1 MQTKFFLI
9 VFIATIVGQIAYT
22 MFTNRKIL
30 KIIEDGYKV
39 TEDMNLDISIH
50 QFIKTINMDRDED
63 MSREEYVEYINN
75 QAIGVYK
82 QFLLEY
88 DEKIRNIS
96 KENVGDYNK
105 AINIVVKIGWDNLYK
120 IYFEDNNILY
130 HKYDKKGG
138 RIICQSE

>member
-1 MQTKFFLI
+1 MAEIKFFLI
-9 VFIATIVGQIAYT
+9 VFIATVVGQVAYT
-22 MFTNRKIL
+22 MFTDRKIL
-30 KIIEDGYKV
+30 KIIEDGYRI

-50 QFIKTINMDRDED
+50 NFIKMIKMDYDED

-75 QAIGVYK
+75 QAIAIYK

-105 AINIVVKIGWDNLYK
+105 AIDIVVKIGWDNLYK

-130 HKYDKKGG
+130 HKYDKK
-138 RIICQSE
+138 EEE

>member
-1 MQTKFFLI
+1 MAEIKFFLI
-9 VFIATIVGQIAYT
+9 VFIATVVGQVAYT

-75 QAIGVYK
+75 QAIAIYK

-105 AINIVVKIGWDNLYK
+105 AIDIVVKIGWDNLYK

-130 HKYDKKGG
+130 HKYDKKG
-138 RIICQSE
+138 EE

>member
-1 MQTKFFLI
+1 MTEIKFFLI
-9 VFIATIVGQIAYT
+9 VFIATVVGQVAYT

-63 MSREEYVEYINN
+63 TSREEYVKYIDN

-88 DEKIRNIS
+88 DEKIRNTS

-105 AINIVVKIGWDNLYK
+105 AIDIVVKIGWDNLYK

-130 HKYDKKGG
+130 HKYDKK
-138 RIICQSE
+138 EEE

>member
-1 MQTKFFLI
+1 MTEIKFFLI
-9 VFIATIVGQIAYT
+9 VFIATVVGQVAYT

-75 QAIGVYK
+75 QAIAIYK

-130 HKYDKKGG
+130 HKYDKK
-138 RIICQSE
+138 EEE

>member
-1 MQTKFFLI
+1 MTEIKFFLI
-9 VFIATIVGQIAYT
+9 VFIATVVGQVAYT

-63 MSREEYVEYINN
+63 TSREEYVEYINN
-75 QAIGVYK
+75 QAIAIYK

-130 HKYDKKGG
+130 HKYDKK
-138 RIICQSE
+138 EEE

>member
-1 MQTKFFLI
+1 MAEIKFFLI
-9 VFIATIVGQIAYT
+9 VFIATVVGQVAYT

-75 QAIGVYK
+75 QAIAIYK

-88 DEKIRNIS
+88 DEKIRNTS

-105 AINIVVKIGWDNLYK
+105 AIDIVVKIGWDNLYK

-130 HKYDKKGG
+130 HKYDKKEG
-138 RIICQSE
+138 E

>member
-1 MQTKFFLI
+1 MIEIKFFLI
-9 VFIATIVGQIAYT
+9 VFIATVVGQVAYT

-75 QAIGVYK
+75 QAIAIYK

-88 DEKIRNIS
+88 DEKIRNTS

-130 HKYDKKGG
+130 HKYDKK
-138 RIICQSE
+138 EEE

>member
-1 MQTKFFLI
+1 MAEIKFFLI
-9 VFIATIVGQIAYT
+9 VFIATVVGQVAYT

-39 TEDMNLDISIH
+39 TEDINLDISIH

-75 QAIGVYK
+75 QAIAIYK

-105 AINIVVKIGWDNLYK
+105 AIDIIVKIGWDNLYK

-130 HKYDKKGG
+130 HKYDKK
-138 RIICQSE
+138 EEE

>member
-1 MQTKFFLI
+1 MIEIKVFLT
-9 VFIATIVGQIAYT
+9 VFIATVVGQVAYT

-50 QFIKTINMDRDED
+50 YFIKAINTDHDED
-63 MSREEYVEYINN
+63 MSREEYVKYIDN
-75 QAIGVYK
+75 QAIAIYK

-88 DEKIRNIS
+88 SEKLRDIS

-105 AINIVVKIGWDNLYK
+105 AIDMVVKIGLGNLYH
-120 IYFEDNNILY
+120 IYFDDNNILY
-130 HKYDKKGG
+130 HKYDKK
-138 RIICQSE
+138 EEE

>member
-1 MQTKFFLI
+1 MAEIKFFLI
-9 VFIATIVGQIAYT
+9 VFIATVVGQVAYT

-39 TEDMNLDISIH
+39 TEGMNLDISIH
-50 QFIKTINMDRDED
+50 QFIKTINIDRDED

-75 QAIGVYK
+75 QAIAIYK

-130 HKYDKKGG
+130 HKYDKK
-138 RIICQSE
+138 EEE

>member
-1 MQTKFFLI
+1 MAEIKFFLI
-9 VFIATIVGQIAYT
+9 VFIATVVGQVAYT

-88 DEKIRNIS
+88 DEKIRNTS

-105 AINIVVKIGWDNLYK
+105 AIDIVVKIGWDNLYK

-130 HKYDKKGG
+130 HKYDKKG
-138 RIICQSE
+138 EE

>member
-1 MQTKFFLI
+1 MTEIKFFLI
-9 VFIATIVGQIAYT
+9 VFIATVVGQVAYT

-88 DEKIRNIS
+88 DEKIRNTS

-105 AINIVVKIGWDNLYK
+105 AIDIIVKIGWDNLYK

-130 HKYDKKGG
+130 HKYDKK
-138 RIICQSE
+138 EEE

>member
-1 MQTKFFLI
+1 MTEIKFFLI
-9 VFIATIVGQIAYT
+9 VFIATVVGQVAYT

-75 QAIGVYK
+75 QAIAIYK

-88 DEKIRNIS
+88 DEKTRNIS

-105 AINIVVKIGWDNLYK
+105 AIDIVVKIGWDNLYK

-130 HKYDKKGG
+130 HKYDKK
-138 RIICQSE
+138 EEE

>member
-1 MQTKFFLI
+1 MAEIKFFLI
-9 VFIATIVGQIAYT
+9 VFIATVVGQVTYT

-39 TEDMNLDISIH
+39 TEVMNLDISIH

-75 QAIGVYK
+75 QAIAIYK

-105 AINIVVKIGWDNLYK
+105 AIDIVVKIGWDNLYK

-130 HKYDKKGG
+130 HKYDKK
-138 RIICQSE
+138 EEE

>member
-1 MQTKFFLI
+1 MAEIKFFLI
-9 VFIATIVGQIAYT
+9 VFIATVVGQVVYT

-105 AINIVVKIGWDNLYK
+105 TIDIVVKIGWDNLYK

-130 HKYDKKGG
+130 HKYDKKG
-138 RIICQSE
+138 EE

>member
-1 MQTKFFLI
+1 MAEIKFFLI
-9 VFIATIVGQIAYT
+9 VFIATVVGQVAYT

-50 QFIKTINMDRDED
+50 QFIKMINMDRDED

-82 QFLLEY
+82 QFLLEC

-105 AINIVVKIGWDNLYK
+105 AINIVVKIGWNNLYK

-130 HKYDKKGG
+130 HKYDKK
-138 RIICQSE
+138 EEE

>member
-1 MQTKFFLI
+1 MTEIKFFLI
-9 VFIATIVGQIAYT
+9 VFIATVVGQVAYT

-50 QFIKTINMDRDED
+50 QFIKTINIDRDED

-75 QAIGVYK
+75 QAIAIYK

-105 AINIVVKIGWDNLYK
+105 AIDIVVKIGWDNLYK

-130 HKYDKKGG
+130 HKYDKK
-138 RIICQSE
+138 EEE

>member
-1 MQTKFFLI
+1 MAEIKFFLI
-9 VFIATIVGQIAYT
+9 VFIATVVGQVAYT

-39 TEDMNLDISIH
+39 TEGMNLDISIH
-50 QFIKTINMDRDED
+50 QFIRTINMDRDED

-75 QAIGVYK
+75 QAIAIYK

-105 AINIVVKIGWDNLYK
+105 AIDIVVKIGWDNLYK

-130 HKYDKKGG
+130 HKYDKK
-138 RIICQSE
+138 EEE

>member
-1 MQTKFFLI
+1 MIEIKFFLI
-9 VFIATIVGQIAYT
+9 VFIATVVGQVAYT

-75 QAIGVYK
+75 QAIAIYK

-105 AINIVVKIGWDNLYK
+105 AIDIVVKIGWDNLYK

-130 HKYDKKGG
+130 HKYDKK
-138 RIICQSE
+138 EEE

>member
-1 MQTKFFLI
+1 MTEIKFFLI
-9 VFIATIVGQIAYT
+9 VFIATVVGQVAYT

-30 KIIEDGYKV
+30 KIIEDCYKV

-75 QAIGVYK
+75 QAIAIYK

-88 DEKIRNIS
+88 DEKIRNTS

-105 AINIVVKIGWDNLYK
+105 AIDIVVKIGWDNLYK

-130 HKYDKKGG
+130 HKYDKKG
-138 RIICQSE
+138 EE

>member
-1 MQTKFFLI
+1 MAEIKFFLI
-9 VFIATIVGQIAYT
+9 VFIATVVGQVAYT

-39 TEDMNLDISIH
+39 TDDMNLDISIH
-50 QFIKTINMDRDED
+50 QFINTINMDRDED

-75 QAIGVYK
+75 QAIAIYK

-105 AINIVVKIGWDNLYK
+105 AIDIVVKIGWDNLYK

-130 HKYDKKGG
+130 HKYDKK
-138 RIICQSE
+138 EEE

>member
-1 MQTKFFLI
+1 MTEIKFFLI
-9 VFIATIVGQIAYT
+9 VFIATVVGQVAYT

-39 TEDMNLDISIH
+39 AEGMNLDISIH

-75 QAIGVYK
+75 QAIAIYK

-105 AINIVVKIGWDNLYK
+105 AIDIVVKIGWDNLYK

-130 HKYDKKGG
+130 HKYDKK
-138 RIICQSE
+138 EEE

>member
-1 MQTKFFLI
+1 MAEIKFFLI
-9 VFIATIVGQIAYT
+9 VFIATVVGQVAYT

-75 QAIGVYK
+75 QAIAIYK

-130 HKYDKKGG
+130 HKYDKK
-138 RIICQSE
+138 EEE

>member
-1 MQTKFFLI
+1 MAEIKFFLI
-9 VFIATIVGQIAYT
+9 VFIATVVGQVAYT

-50 QFIKTINMDRDED
+50 QFIKTIDMDRDED

-75 QAIGVYK
+75 QAIAIYK

-130 HKYDKKGG
+130 HKYDKK
-138 RIICQSE
+138 EEE

>member
-1 MQTKFFLI
+1 MTEIKFFLI
-9 VFIATIVGQIAYT
+9 VFIATVVGQVAYT

-105 AINIVVKIGWDNLYK
+105 AIDIVVKIGWDNLYK

-130 HKYDKKGG
+130 HKYDKK
-138 RIICQSE
+138 EEE

>member
-1 MQTKFFLI
+1 MTEIKFFLI
-9 VFIATIVGQIAYT
+9 VFIATVVGQVAYT

-50 QFIKTINMDRDED
+50 QFIKTINMDCDED

-75 QAIGVYK
+75 QAIAIYK

-105 AINIVVKIGWDNLYK
+105 AIDIVVKIGWDNLYK

-130 HKYDKKGG
+130 HKYDKK
-138 RIICQSE
+138 EEE

>member
-1 MQTKFFLI
+1 MAEIKFFLI
-9 VFIATIVGQIAYT
+9 VFIATVVGQVAYT

-105 AINIVVKIGWDNLYK
+105 AIDIVVKIGWDNLYK

-130 HKYDKKGG
+130 HKYDKK
-138 RIICQSE
+138 EEE

>member
-1 MQTKFFLI
+1 MTEIKFFLI
-9 VFIATIVGQIAYT
+9 VFIATVVGQVAYT

-50 QFIKTINMDRDED
+50 QFIKTINMDRYED

-75 QAIGVYK
+75 QAIAIYK

-130 HKYDKKGG
+130 HKYDKKG
-138 RIICQSE
+138 EE

>member
-1 MQTKFFLI
+1 MAEIKFFLI
-9 VFIATIVGQIAYT
+9 VSIATVVGQVAYT

-50 QFIKTINMDRDED
+50 NFIKMIKMDYDKD
-63 MSREEYVEYINN
+63 MSREEYVKYIDN
-75 QAIGVYK
+75 QAIAIYK

-105 AINIVVKIGWDNLYK
+105 AIDIIVKIGWDNLYK

-130 HKYDKKGG
+130 HKYDKK
-138 RIICQSE
+138 EEE

>member
-1 MQTKFFLI
+1 MTEIKFFLI
-9 VFIATIVGQIAYT
+9 VFIATVVGQVAYT

-39 TEDMNLDISIH
+39 TGDMNLDISIH

-75 QAIGVYK
+75 QAIAIYK

-105 AINIVVKIGWDNLYK
+105 AIDIVVKIGWDNLYK

-130 HKYDKKGG
+130 HKYDKK
-138 RIICQSE
+138 EEE